1 MCSSSGSGP
10 VQALAAVRS
19 TLSDAVRDGVE
30 DLSHDQCAELM
41 AQLRATAAQVDALT
55 LDVLGKVEA
64 DGTFA
69 LDGAV
74 TAGSWM
80 RAVSHATP
88 GEAAR
93 AVRTARV
100 LRSGL
105 LPNTAAALAAGA
117 ISARHAAVIADGVT
131 GAPAGAVELIEPEVV
146 ATAVE
151 GDVRATAAVMR
162 AFQHALDPER
172 ADEAALRRYER
183 AGITLAPTLGGT
195 FAIHGTADEATGA
208 RVQAAI
214 DSASPLLPGETR
226 TAARRRLDG
235 LDQICRHWLDTGDI
249 GEAAEPDGPT
259 EPDARV
265 KRTGR
270 SRSQLVVTLDSAGL
284 LGETSPG
291 GTLSWAGPIT
301 ASTAARLGCDAQ
313 VTFVTLDSDGQVVE
327 AGTSRRFFTAA
338 QRRAIIARDGHTC
351 PVPFCDRPSA
361 WADGHHLKAWPE
373 GPTTV
378 ANGVLPCEAH
388 HLWLHEGRWTL
399 ERLPDGRY
407 VLRHPATGRTLGP
420 EPSRPG
426 HSRPPPAPPLE

>member
-183 AGITLAPTLGGT
+183 HLRDPRHRRRGHRRPRPSSHRQRLA
-195 FAIHGTADEATGA
+195 A
-208 RVQAAI
+208 
-214 DSASPLLPGETR
+214 
-226 TAARRRLDG
+226 AARRDPDRCPSPPRRSGPDLPA
-235 LDQICRHWLDTGDI
+235 LARHRGH
-249 GEAAEPDGPT
+249 
-259 EPDARV
+259 R
-265 KRTGR
+265 R
-270 SRSQLVVTLDSAGL
+270 SRRAGRADRA
-284 LGETSPG
+284 GRAGQAHRAVAQPAGRHPG
-291 GTLSWAGPIT
+291 FCRPARRDLSRRHPVMGRPDHRQHRGP
-301 ASTAARLGCDAQ
+301 ARL
-313 VTFVTLDSDGQVVE
+313 
-327 AGTSRRFFTAA
+327 R
-338 QRRAIIARDGHTC
+338 
-351 PVPFCDRPSA
+351 RPS
-361 WADGHHLKAWPE
+361 H
-373 GPTTV
+373 
-378 ANGVLPCEAH
+378 
-388 HLWLHEGRWTL
+388 
-399 ERLPDGRY
+399 
-407 VLRHPATGRTLGP
+407 LRHPRLRRAGRGSRHEPALLHGRAT
-420 EPSRPG
+420 SR
-426 HSRPPPAPPLE
+426 HHRP